1 MEIKKNFVRGIM
13 NKDLDDRLLPDSVY
27 RDALNIKASSSDDQ
41 DSGTV
46 QNYLG
51 NTQMVDVATL
61 IQAEGLTATANI
73 VPIGSFTDT
82 KNNYIYWFLTSD
94 RYDIIF
100 RYFESDAGVGSGRL
114 VLIETRSTGIM
125 KFNQQYLITGVN
137 IVENLLFF
145 TDGLN
150 PPRRINVDKDYRDG
164 NISEDNVNVIVKP
177 PLSAPVI
184 ALIDDTTIEENTIED
199 KFIRFAY
206 RYRYENN
213 EYSALSPF
221 SKTAFEAQEFKFDFN
236 TGRNESMRNKANSI
250 DITIDVGSSEVE
262 KIDIV
267 AKDSRNNNT
276 LIVTTIDKSNLPNT
290 NQSYTYKFKNNKVY
304 AVLPQ
309 TQVTRLF
316 DNVPLSARAQDLI
329 GSRIVYGNY
338 KQFFDLKKPS
348 GELIVPN
355 FSLSVQSTAIEE
367 GTPAETFKS
376 GRDYEVGIA
385 YLDQFG
391 RMTTVLESGGNG
403 VGLDATVNIPI
414 NKAKDKN
421 DLKVNINSRPPEFAA
436 KYRLFLK
443 QNRSTYYNM
452 LPIAVFQDGL
462 FVYFQLAK
470 YDIDK
475 VKAGDYIYIKSTP
488 SGISTTTDKYKVL
501 EAEQKVKNFLGEQ
514 KEQDQEEG
522 FYIKL
527 KVENSLF
534 DENSFITYKD
544 RGQGYNGYG
553 GVKKT
558 RGANNFDSPLSASF
572 SGYFAHVDLPIF
584 YGNGSSS
591 LYVIPE
597 SSDYLFNTDRR
608 LVVEV
613 TGTRTFSFRDYRLSY
628 NYGTNIT
635 MNSETIPTPSGN
647 TLGNA
652 LRVDIGGVSYVLG
665 YIIFEV
671 PGLSNYNIGDSW
683 RINYRGSRYSING
696 SPIYFENTYATDG
709 PFAGIPNRGTDIND
723 NDGDLKITPGSII
736 KFQINEGFDQPE
748 QRFVSS
754 GSYDNIEEWFFEEK
768 IYEKFSQLM
777 TDGRSDG
784 AKTVFFRRGVFD
796 RFSGDRFRI
805 NYVGDPRG
813 YIIMTIKG
821 YSSSDGTDTRKAI
834 FLNFS
839 LVSPANLTV
848 LETEGILN
856 NDAIYHELP
865 GTYPIENGLHKSDFA
880 GDTNQ
885 TSAQA
890 AVIKLQDFNAITF
903 GNGMESSIIEDDW
916 NGPELLPSP
925 RSSAAIDRYEQIVMD
940 NALTYSGLF
949 NESTSTNN
957 LNEFNLSLA
966 NFRIIEKEYGPIQKL
981 YARSGDLIVFQE
993 DKVSK
998 ILFEKNLLSD
1008 SVGGGSVVS
1017 VPEVLGTQIPF
1028 SAEYGISNNPESFA
1042 KWGSDIYFTDQKR
1055 GAVLNLIEGA
1065 GISVVSNFGM
1075 KNWFRDLF
1083 DDYPS
1088 TQKLGAY
1095 DPYEFKYVL
1104 VSNETSVS
1112 ACELE
1117 VNNDEIFISGDA
1129 INGAFLF
1136 NIETNSSW
1144 SIVVTNGSWLTL
1156 NATSGRGSRVITA
1169 NITSN
1174 LSNTVNRTATITITY
1189 CDGLTKTVT
1198 ITQSYKGK
1206 KQVVVVVTGDKNNDS
1221 GKSVKPSYD
1230 FGGGSFTGAEIPID
1244 LAGDYSFEDLSPDFL
1259 GQGPIPN
1266 EGDTVDVAGGTGY
1279 QSASGAFTKPF
1290 NPNLGDKMYY
1300 LDTDVVYDP
1309 SDGDTLI
1316 TDATELTVS
1325 TNGGIS
1331 TLVTDTGD
1339 RIVTD
1344 TGDGIAVLLNYTG
1357 SFIYDGIG
1365 NYLYIII
1372 DYKNNLDMGGSVTTI
1387 PAPLVSAPESIRL
1400 NNTDQI
1406 GKYTITY
1413 SSDSSDI
1420 RFTVEN
1426 ANGAVVADSGYVNA
1440 PSSATFNISKTL
1452 SGQDVVKVYN
1462 RDYVGNPTYDLSVG
1476 SIGLT
1481 SASIGSAGFDT
1492 VAGACASST
1501 TQTIYHNGASAL
1513 PIPGNI
1519 IYTTADGAA
1528 LFIGNNEYYKAG
1540 TNALQINNLGVVI
1553 GSTSCIC
1560 GESAVPVVI
1569 QPSINIVQNQDVSL
1583 TIQATNN
1590 PFSFAA
1596 AGNCREFSL
1605 FGGSGG
1611 AVFAGQDCKTGLEK
1625 QVFVSTN
1632 ETITMCFFL
1641 DSVYKV
1647 AGASDAAFTDIG
1659 GCTDTALPD
1668 GITFETLTGTLTGA
1682 ATVAGNF
1689 TFTVTATNC
1698 VGTSAPVSFDITV
1711 QPDVEPN
1718 KSFFIDNTS
1727 AQTTSSAACSLTPT
1741 YSVMYHDGILSYPV
1755 IRDIIFQDESGLN
1768 RFAGGN
1774 LWYRMESGVA
1784 IKVDNE
1790 GIVQDTFLCGI
1801 ITPTPP
1807 STTNVSLA
1815 PGADSTTAC
1824 ASSAFVTYYY
1834 TGSVGV
1840 NPGKLYTNSTAT
1852 TFAPAAW
1859 YKYEV
1864 ESAVFISLEWD
1875 GEQWGGSAD
1884 CL

>member
-61 IQAEGLTATANI
+61 IQAEGLSATSNI

-94 RYDIIF
+94 DYDIIF

-125 KFNQQYLITGVN
+125 NFNPQYLITGVN

-150 PPRRINVDKDYRDG
+150 PPRRINVNKDYRDG
-164 NISEDNVNVIVKP
+164 DISENNVNVIVKP
-177 PLSAPVI
+177 PLSAPEILLV
-184 ALIDDTTIEENTIED
+184 DEPGIEDNTIED

-213 EYSALSPF
+213 EYSSLSPF
-221 SKTAFEAQEFKFDFN
+221 SKTAFEAQEFSFDFG
-236 TGRNESMRNKANSI
+236 TGRNKSMQNKANSI
-250 DITIDVGSSEVE
+250 DITVDVGTKEVQ

-267 AKDSRNNNT
+267 GKDSRNNNT
-276 LIVTTIDKSNLPNT
+276 LVVTTIDKSTLPNT
-290 NQSYTYKFKNNKVY
+290 NQTYTYKFKNNKVY
-304 AVLPQ
+304 TVLPQ
-309 TQVTRLF
+309 TQITRLF

-329 GSRIVYGNY
+329 GSRIIYGNY

-348 GELIVPN
+348 GEPIVPD
-355 FSLSVQSTAIEE
+355 FSLSLQSTAIEE

-391 RMTTVLESGGNG
+391 RMTTVLESRGNG
-403 VGLDATVNIPI
+403 TGIDATINIPI
-414 NKAKDKN
+414 SKAKDKN
-421 DLKVNINSRPPEFAA
+421 ELKVNINSRAPEFAS

-452 LPIAVFQDGL
+452 LPLAVFQEGL

-475 VKAGDYIYIKSTP
+475 VKAGDYIYIKATP
-488 SGISTTTDKYKVL
+488 SGISTTTEKYKVL

-514 KEQDQEEG
+514 KEQEQEEG
-522 FYIKL
+522 FYVKL
-527 KVENSLF
+527 KVENNLF
-534 DENSFITYKD
+534 DENSFVTYKD

-553 GVKKT
+553 GN
-558 RGANNFDSPLSASF
+558 RAQPNISF
-572 SGYFAHVDLPIF
+572 GINPVEQSNHVDKPIF
-584 YGNGSSS
+584 YGKGSSS
-591 LYVIPE
+591 LYVVSRSI
-597 SSDYLFNTDRR
+597 DYIFDTDRR
-608 LVVEV
+608 LIVEV
-613 TGTRTFSFRDYRLSY
+613 TGARTFSFRDYRLSY

-647 TLGNA
+647 TLGNS

-671 PGLSNYNIGDSW
+671 PGLSNYSIGDSW
-683 RINYRGSRYSING
+683 RINYRGSRYGING
-696 SPIYFENTYATDG
+696 SPIKFETTEAIDG
-709 PFAGIPNRGTDIND
+709 PFAGVPNRGDEN
-723 NDGDLKITPGSII
+723 NSQGDLAITPGSVI

-754 GSYDNIEEWFFEEK
+754 GSYDNIEEWFFEER

-784 AKTVFFRRGVFD
+784 SKTVFFRRGYVSYVSTGSVQNSQPTFKL
-796 RFSGDRFRI
+796 SKTGDQ
-805 NYVGDPRG
+805 NG
-813 YIIMTIKG
+813 YIVMIIKG
-821 YSSSDGTDTRKAI
+821 YGRSEDTSRRAI
-834 FLNFS
+834 YLNLS
-839 LVSPANLTV
+839 VVSPDNLTI
-848 LETEGILN
+848 LETEGIPN
-856 NDAIYHELP
+856 NDAIYYELP
-865 GTYPIENGLHKSDFA
+865 GTYPIFSGFHRSDFA
-880 GDTNQ
+880 GDTDQ
-885 TSAQA
+885 TTGGA

-925 RSSAAIDRYEQIVMD
+925 RTSAAIDRYEQIIMD
-940 NALTYSGLF
+940 NGLTYSGLF

-966 NFRIIEKEYGPIQKL
+966 NFKIIEKEYGPIQKL
-981 YARSGDLIVFQE
+981 YSRDRDIIVFQE

-998 ILFEKNLLSD
+998 VLFERNLLSD
-1008 SVGGGSVVS
+1008 AVGGGSIVS
-1017 VPEVLGTQIPF
+1017 VPEVLGTQMPY

-1042 KWGSDIYFTDQKR
+1042 KWGNDIYFTDQKR

-1136 NIETNSSW
+1136 NIETNSNW
-1144 SIVVTNGSWLTL
+1144 SISVANGSWLTL

-1169 NITSN
+1169 DIASN

-1189 CDGLTKTVT
+1189 CDGLTKVVTV
-1198 ITQSYKGK
+1198 TQSYETK
-1206 KQVVVVVTGDKNNDS
+1206 KQVVVVTVGDKNNDF
-1221 GKSVKPSYD
+1221 V
-1230 FGGGSFTGAEIPID
+1230 I
-1244 LAGDYSFEDLSPDFL
+1244 
-1259 GQGPIPN
+1259 
-1266 EGDTVDVAGGTGY
+1266 
-1279 QSASGAFTKPF
+1279 
-1290 NPNLGDKMYY
+1290 
-1300 LDTDVVYDP
+1300 
-1309 SDGDTLI
+1309 
-1316 TDATELTVS
+1316 
-1325 TNGGIS
+1325 
-1331 TLVTDTGD
+1331 
-1339 RIVTD
+1339 
-1344 TGDGIAVLLNYTG
+1344 
-1357 SFIYDGIG
+1357 
-1365 NYLYIII
+1365 
-1372 DYKNNLDMGGSVTTI
+1372 
-1387 PAPLVSAPESIRL
+1387 
-1400 NNTDQI
+1400 
-1406 GKYTITY
+1406 
-1413 SSDSSDI
+1413 
-1420 RFTVEN
+1420 EN
-1426 ANGAVVADSGYVNA
+1426 ANGAVVADSGYVST
-1440 PSSATFNISKTL
+1440 PSGATLTVSKTL
-1452 SGQDVVKVYN
+1452 TGQDVVKVYN
-1462 RDYVGNPTYDLSVG
+1462 RDYTGSPVYTLSIG
-1476 SIGLT
+1476 SISLT
-1481 SASIGSAGFDT
+1481 SASISSAGFDT
-1492 VAGACASST
+1492 VDGACASST
-1501 TQTIYHNGASAL
+1501 TQTIYHNGSAAL

-1519 IYTTADGAA
+1519 IYTTADGAT
-1528 LFIGNNEYYKAG
+1528 LFVGNNEYYKAG

-1553 GSTSCIC
+1553 SSTSCIC
-1560 GESAVPVVI
+1560 GESEVPTVI
-1569 QPSINIVQNQDVSL
+1569 QSSINIVQNQDVSL

-1596 AGNCREFSL
+1596 AGNCREFSM

-1647 AGASDAAFTDIG
+1647 AGASDSTFDDIG
-1659 GCTDTALPD
+1659 GCVDTALPD

-1682 ATVAGNF
+1682 ATVSGNF

-1698 VGTSAPVSFDITV
+1698 VGTSDPVSFDITV

-1727 AQTTSSAACSLTPT
+1727 AQATSSAACSLTPT

-1768 RFAGGN
+1768 RLAGGN
-1774 LWYRMESGVA
+1774 LWYRMDNGVVV
-1784 IKVDNE
+1784 KVDNE

-1807 STTNVSLA
+1807 STTSVLLA
-1815 PGADSTTAC
+1815 PGVDSATAC

-1834 TGSVGV
+1834 TGTIGV
-1840 NPGKLYTNSTAT
+1840 NPGKLYTSSAAT
-1852 TFAPAAW
+1852 TFAAAAW

-1864 ESAVFISLEWD
+1864 EAGVFISLNWN
-1875 GEQWGGSAD
+1875 GEQWIGAVD

>member
-51 NTQMVDVATL
+51 NTEMVNVDDL
-61 IQAEGLTATANI
+61 ITAEGLSSTTNI

-94 RYDIIF
+94 DYDIIF

-125 KFNQQYLITGVN
+125 AFNPQYLITGVN

-150 PPRRINVDKDYRDG
+150 PPRRINVNKDYRDG
-164 NISEDNVNVIVKP
+164 DISENNVNVIVKP
-177 PLSAPVI
+177 PLSAPEILLV
-184 ALIDDTTIEENTIED
+184 DEPGIEDNTIED

-213 EYSALSPF
+213 EYSSLSPF
-221 SKTAFEAQEFKFDFN
+221 SKTAFEAQEFSFDFG
-236 TGRNESMRNKANSI
+236 TGRNKSMQNKANSI
-250 DITIDVGSSEVE
+250 DITVDVGTKEVQ

-276 LIVTTIDKSNLPNT
+276 LIVTTIDKSTLLT
-290 NQSYTYKFKNNKVY
+290 GAQSYTYKFKNNKVY

-329 GSRIVYGNY
+329 GSRIIYGNY

-348 GELIVPN
+348 GEPIVPD
-355 FSLSVQSTAIEE
+355 FSLSLQSTAIEE

-403 VGLDATVNIPI
+403 TGIDATINIPI
-414 NKAKDKN
+414 SKAKDKN
-421 DLKVNINSRPPEFAA
+421 ELKVNINSRAPVFEIKNGNPIYAA

-452 LPIAVFQDGL
+452 LPLTVFQEGL

-475 VKAGDYIYIKSTP
+475 VKAGDYIYIKATP
-488 SGISTTTDKYKVL
+488 SGISTTTEKYKVL

-514 KEQDQEEG
+514 KEQEQEEG
-522 FYIKL
+522 FYVKL
-527 KVENSLF
+527 KVENNLF
-534 DENSFITYKD
+534 DENSFVTYKD

-553 GVKKT
+553 GN
-558 RGANNFDSPLSASF
+558 RAQPNISF
-572 SGYFAHVDLPIF
+572 GINPVEQSNHVDKPIF
-584 YGNGSSS
+584 YGKGSSS
-591 LYVIPE
+591 LYVVSRSI
-597 SSDYLFNTDRR
+597 DYIFDTDRR
-608 LVVEV
+608 LIVEV
-613 TGTRTFSFRDYRLSY
+613 TGARTFSFRDYRLSY

-647 TLGNA
+647 TLGNS

-671 PGLSNYNIGDSW
+671 PGLSNYSIGDSW
-683 RINYRGSRYSING
+683 RINYRGSRYGING
-696 SPIYFENTYATDG
+696 SPIKFETTEAIDG
-709 PFAGIPNRGTDIND
+709 PFAGVPNRGDEN
-723 NDGDLKITPGSII
+723 NSQGDLAITPGSVI

-754 GSYDNIEEWFFEEK
+754 GSYDNIEEWFFEER

-784 AKTVFFRRGVFD
+784 SKTVFFRRGYVSYVSTGSVQNSQPTFKL
-796 RFSGDRFRI
+796 SKTGDQ
-805 NYVGDPRG
+805 NG
-813 YIIMTIKG
+813 YIVMIIKG
-821 YSSSDGTDTRKAI
+821 YGRSEDTSRRAI
-834 FLNFS
+834 YLNLS
-839 LVSPANLTV
+839 VVSPDNLTI
-848 LETEGILN
+848 LETEGIPN
-856 NDAIYHELP
+856 NDAIYYELP
-865 GTYPIENGLHKSDFA
+865 GTYPIFSGFHRSDFA
-880 GDTNQ
+880 GDTDQ
-885 TSAQA
+885 TTGGA

-925 RSSAAIDRYEQIVMD
+925 RTSAAIDRYEQIIMD
-940 NALTYSGLF
+940 NGLTYSGLF

-966 NFRIIEKEYGPIQKL
+966 NFKIIEKEYGPIQKL
-981 YARSGDLIVFQE
+981 YSRDRDIIVFQE

-998 ILFEKNLLSD
+998 VLFERNLLSD
-1008 SVGGGSVVS
+1008 AVGGGSIVS
-1017 VPEVLGTQIPF
+1017 VPEVLGTQMPY

-1042 KWGSDIYFTDQKR
+1042 KWGNDIYFTDQKR

-1136 NIETNSSW
+1136 NIETNSNW
-1144 SIVVTNGSWLTL
+1144 SISVANGSWLTL

-1169 NITSN
+1169 DIASN

-1189 CDGLTKTVT
+1189 CDGLTKVVTV
-1198 ITQSYKGK
+1198 TQSYETK
-1206 KQVVVVVTGDKNNDS
+1206 KQVVVVTVGDKNNDS
-1221 GKSVKPSYD
+1221 AKSVKPEYD

-1244 LAGDYSFEDLSPDFL
+1244 LAGDYSFQEITPEFL
-1259 GQGPIPN
+1259 GQGFVPDA
-1266 EGDTVDVAGGTGY
+1266 GDTVDIVADTVFEDANGLL
-1279 QSASGAFTKPF
+1279 TKPF

-1300 LDTDVVYDP
+1300 LDTDTVYDP
-1309 SDGDTLI
+1309 SEGGLLVSA
-1316 TDATELTVS
+1316 ATEVS
-1325 TNGGIS
+1325 PS
-1331 TLVTDTGD
+1331 LVSGKYKAPFTYNATGNF
-1339 RIVTD
+1339 
-1344 TGDGIAVLLNYTG
+1344 L
-1357 SFIYDGIG
+1357 
-1365 NYLYIII
+1365 YLII
-1372 DYKNNLDMGGSVTTI
+1372 DYRNNLNMGGSATSI
-1387 PAPLVSAPESIRL
+1387 PAPLVAEPESIRL
-1400 NNTDQI
+1400 NNTNQI
-1406 GKYTITY
+1406 GNYTVTY
-1413 SSDSSDI
+1413 TSDSTDI
-1420 RFTVEN
+1420 RFVVEN
-1426 ANGAVVADSGYVNA
+1426 ANGAVVADSGYVST
-1440 PSSATFNISKTL
+1440 PSGATLTVSKTL
-1452 SGQDVVKVYN
+1452 TGQDVVKVYN
-1462 RDYVGNPTYDLSVG
+1462 RDYTGSPVYTLSIG
-1476 SIGLT
+1476 SIALT
-1481 SASIGSAGFDT
+1481 SASISSAGFDT
-1492 VAGACASST
+1492 VDGACASST
-1501 TQTIYHNGASAL
+1501 TQTIYHNGAAAL

-1519 IYTTADGAA
+1519 IYATADGAT
-1528 LFIGNNEYYKAG
+1528 LFVGNNEYYKAG

-1553 GSTSCIC
+1553 SSTSCIC
-1560 GESAVPVVI
+1560 GESLVPTVI
-1569 QPSINIVQNQDVSL
+1569 QSSINIVQNQDVSL

-1596 AGNCREFSL
+1596 AGNCREFSM

-1647 AGASDAAFTDIG
+1647 AGASDATFEDIG
-1659 GCTDTALPD
+1659 GCVDTALPD

-1682 ATVAGNF
+1682 ATVSGNF

-1698 VGTSAPVSFDITV
+1698 VGTSDPVSFDITV

-1727 AQTTSSAACSLTPT
+1727 AQATSSAACSLTPT

-1768 RFAGGN
+1768 RLAGGN
-1774 LWYRMESGVA
+1774 LWYRMDNGVVV
-1784 IKVDNE
+1784 KVDNE

-1815 PGADSTTAC
+1815 PGVDSATAC

-1834 TGSVGV
+1834 TGTIGV
-1840 NPGKLYTNSTAT
+1840 NPGKLYTSSAAT
-1852 TFAPAAW
+1852 TFAAAAW

-1864 ESAVFISLEWD
+1864 EAGVFISLNWD
-1875 GEQWGGSAD
+1875 GEQWIGAVD